1 MYVHWCS
8 TVTDWIQRRVCV
20 RRDSLQLVTWLA
32 RGVAAAI
39 HEVYWGMQTMTT
51 QMAWAAGAVFALGG
65 ALGLAKAETTAQ
77 ILPQTMDML
86 SHAISVQTYHG
97 NGQVPK
103 LANYFAD
110 KLKAGGFPAADVQ
123 VIRVGETAALI
134 ARIHG
139 TDNGKP
145 IVATGHMDVVPA
157 NPKDWQRD
165 PFKMVQEDGYIF
177 GRGVADMKTSTV
189 ALVQTFIRLKQ
200 EDFKPRR
207 DLVLALSGD
216 EERDELSTRELAKH
230 FPDADYVLIAE
241 GGGGTIDPTTGKPS
255 LFEVQAAEKTYADF
269 QVTYTSPGGHSSEPS
284 QDNAIYHLAKAI
296 DRIAA
301 YRFPPMSNEI
311 TRASLAAL
319 GERTPGAIG
328 GAMQAF
334 ARNPKDAN
342 AAAVIAGDPAYVG
355 QIGTTC
361 VATMLA
367 AGHAPNALPQ
377 SATATINCRIFPDTT
392 AAQVRDTLVKV
403 IDDPK
408 AEISAARP
416 PLGPSSS
423 PIREDVMDAVARAV
437 HQRYPKLDVV
447 PSMAAYATD
456 GKVYRAAGI
465 PTYGIAAQ
473 FTKPNDTFMHGLN
486 ERLPVSE
493 VAASLDYWH
502 SLLKDVGSK

>member
-1 MYVHWCS
+1 M
-8 TVTDWIQRRVCV
+8 
-20 RRDSLQLVTWLA
+20 
-32 RGVAAAI
+32 
-39 HEVYWGMQTMTT
+39 MTRHVI
-51 QMAWAAGAVFALGG
+51 WAAGAVLALGG
-65 ALGLAKAETTAQ
+65 AMSLAQAETTAQ

-86 SHAISVQTYHG
+86 GYAISVQTYHG
-97 NGQVPK
+97 NNQVPK

-110 KLKAGGFPAADVQ
+110 KLKAGGFPPGDVE
-123 VIRVGETAALI
+123 VIPVGETAALI

-139 TDNGKP
+139 SGNGKP
-145 IVATGHMDVVPA
+145 VVATGHMDVVQA

-165 PFKMVQEDGYIF
+165 PFKMVEENGYIF
-177 GRGVADMKTSTV
+177 GRGVADMKTGTV
-189 ALVQTFIRLKQ
+189 ALVETFIRLEQ
-200 EDFKPRR
+200 EGFKPKR

-216 EERDELSTRELAKH
+216 EERGEISTRKLAKRLSN
-230 FPDADYVLIAE
+230 ADYVLIAE
-241 GGGGTIDPTTGKPS
+241 GGGGTIDPTTDKPT
-255 LFEVQAAEKTYADF
+255 LFEVQSAEKTYADF

-296 DRIAA
+296 DKIAA

-319 GERTPGAIG
+319 GERTPGAVG
-328 GAMQAF
+328 AAMQAF
-334 ARNPKDAN
+334 AKDPEDAK
-342 AAAVIAGDPAYVG
+342 AAAVIAADPAYVG

-377 SATATINCRIFPDTT
+377 SATATVNCRIFPGTT
-392 AAQVRDTLVKV
+392 AAQVRATLLKV
-403 IDDPK
+403 IGDPK
-408 AEISAARP
+408 AGISAAEP
-416 PLGPSSS
+416 QLGPSSS
-423 PIREDVMDAVARAV
+423 PVRKDVMDAVARAV
-437 HQRYPKLDVV
+437 HQRYPKLDIV
-447 PSMAAYATD
+447 PSMASFATD

-465 PTYGIAAQ
+465 HAYGVAAQ

-502 SLLKDVGSK
+502 TLLKDVGSK